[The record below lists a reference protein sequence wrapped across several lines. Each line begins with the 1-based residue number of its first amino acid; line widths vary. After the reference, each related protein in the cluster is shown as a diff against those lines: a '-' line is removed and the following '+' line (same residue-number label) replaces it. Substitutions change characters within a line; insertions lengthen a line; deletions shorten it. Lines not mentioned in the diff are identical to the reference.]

1 MQSERPLRAHANR
14 GNQRGEF
21 RERKGMREE
30 REAEGW
36 VALGW
41 GRGWDGVGERGARG
55 GRGHT
60 LMRATRRW
68 AMREARLEGSSAW
81 LFGHTLLEV
90 AV

>member
-1 MQSERPLRAHANR
+1 MSACNQRQSEGRV
-14 GNQRGEF
+14 Q
-21 RERKGMREE
+21 REE
-30 REAEGW
+30 GDEGREG
-36 VALGW
+36 
-41 GRGWDGVGERGARG
+41 GRGGWRLNGGEAGMGSVRGARG
-55 GRGHT
+55 GSGHT